1 VCVFKFSTSVQT
13 IAKSQ
18 EKIDLGSTL
27 KTQIE
32 ALMIAR
38 NNVDQE
44 LIRAKMDEARQ
55 WLNQK
60 KDSHE
65 LTVSMPIQATQAV
78 VAPEDEINLLQCL
91 PFCRPPYIRPLFQI
105 VGVASESIW
114 ASLVCVSFFFFFQG
128 PLLQR

>member
-1 VCVFKFSTSVQT
+1 MCVLKFSTSVQT

-27 KTQIE
+27 KIHIE

-65 LTVSMPIQATQAV
+65 LTVSMLI
-78 VAPEDEINLLQCL
+78 
-91 PFCRPPYIRPLFQI
+91 
-105 VGVASESIW
+105 
-114 ASLVCVSFFFFFQG
+114 
-128 PLLQR
+128 

>member
-1 VCVFKFSTSVQT
+1 MCVLKFSTSVQT

-27 KTQIE
+27 KIHIE

-65 LTVSMPIQATQAV
+65 LTVSMPI
-78 VAPEDEINLLQCL
+78 
-91 PFCRPPYIRPLFQI
+91 
-105 VGVASESIW
+105 
-114 ASLVCVSFFFFFQG
+114 
-128 PLLQR
+128 

>member
-1 VCVFKFSTSVQT
+1 VCVLKFSTSVQT

-27 KTQIE
+27 KIHIE

-65 LTVSMPIQATQAV
+65 LTVSMPI
-78 VAPEDEINLLQCL
+78 
-91 PFCRPPYIRPLFQI
+91 
-105 VGVASESIW
+105 
-114 ASLVCVSFFFFFQG
+114 
-128 PLLQR
+128 

>member
-1 VCVFKFSTSVQT
+1 MCVCVLKFSTSVQT

-27 KTQIE
+27 KIQIE

-65 LTVSMPIQATQAV
+65 LTVSMPI
-78 VAPEDEINLLQCL
+78 
-91 PFCRPPYIRPLFQI
+91 
-105 VGVASESIW
+105 
-114 ASLVCVSFFFFFQG
+114 
-128 PLLQR
+128 

>member
-1 VCVFKFSTSVQT
+1 MCVCVLKFSTSVQT

-27 KTQIE
+27 KIHIE

-65 LTVSMPIQATQAV
+65 LTVSMPI
-78 VAPEDEINLLQCL
+78 
-91 PFCRPPYIRPLFQI
+91 
-105 VGVASESIW
+105 
-114 ASLVCVSFFFFFQG
+114 
-128 PLLQR
+128 

>member
-1 VCVFKFSTSVQT
+1 MCVCVLKFSTSVQT

-27 KTQIE
+27 KIHIE

-55 WLNQK
+55 WMK
-60 KDSHE
+60 
-65 LTVSMPIQATQAV
+65 
-78 VAPEDEINLLQCL
+78 
-91 PFCRPPYIRPLFQI
+91 
-105 VGVASESIW
+105 
-114 ASLVCVSFFFFFQG
+114 QG
-128 PLLQR
+128 NG

>member
-1 VCVFKFSTSVQT
+1 LCVCVLKFSTSVQT

-27 KTQIE
+27 KIHIE

-65 LTVSMPIQATQAV
+65 LTVSMPI
-78 VAPEDEINLLQCL
+78 
-91 PFCRPPYIRPLFQI
+91 
-105 VGVASESIW
+105 
-114 ASLVCVSFFFFFQG
+114 
-128 PLLQR
+128 